1 MADIKK
7 YRINRV
13 TDVNGTLEI
22 VHPET
27 DETQVLVDQTIGSKQ
42 VSTLQEALSE
52 LSIVASSS
60 GVTGVKGSAEST
72 YRSGN
77 VSLSPANI
85 GAVASNSAITAGT
98 ATKITYDSKGL
109 VTKGEQATVSD
120 ISGLSTE
127 LAKYVPLTQK
137 GANNGVATLDSTG
150 KVPTSQLPSYVDDVI
165 EYASKAN
172 FPATGEEGKIYIAK
186 DTNLTYRWGGT
197 AYVEISPSLAL
208 GETSSTAYAGD
219 KGKANADNI
228 ATLQGEMSDILD
240 GTTKVP
246 SAEDADKLG
255 GVVASNYALK
265 TDIPEDEL
273 FIADATINLSTTN
286 TVTFPNG
293 VSEIFTQYIS
303 GKIPVIRGSTTSG
316 GMYYFYPVT
325 GTASKSVLT
334 FVSDAGASCYSFSI
348 SNTSSQTVELNITNS
363 ITKVSS
369 SSTGAFVE
377 SVTQNGS
384 ELKVARRNITN
395 SDLPT
400 SGVTAGTYT
409 AVTVN
414 DKGIVTNGGSSIEWG
429 TATSQTAPSDNLM
442 VGGLFFQLLD

>member
-273 FIADATINLSTTN
+273 FIVKCSSTSSGVVINHTGTEINNAIAD
-286 TVTFPNG
+286 
-293 VSEIFTQYIS
+293 
-303 GKIPVIRGSTTSG
+303 GKIPVLVVPVNG
-316 GMYYFYPVT
+316 YDEYFYFVT
-325 GTASKSVLT
+325 TEQGNLI
-334 FVSDAGASCYSFSI
+334 FSNLKGSQQGQI
-348 SNTSSQTVELNITNS
+348 KVPLSGSNTIDGANHTYLLDGVLS
-363 ITKVSS
+363 IGEGFVTEISTKYSAIGVS
-369 SSTGAFVE
+369 
-377 SVTQNGS
+377 
-384 ELKVARRNITN
+384 RRYLTN